1 MRIRTR
7 SNNPFR
13 LVKQLLSFR
22 EFMKM
27 EDPFPNQEDSRISDP
42 FRAHAWVNIA
52 ITTLMRNIGR
62 PVFRIMR
69 NGEPVRT
76 GAVFTLFRDVNPELN
91 RFDLWKITATWWFL
105 EGEVFWFFGDEYT
118 AGIPKEIYILNPR
131 KMRSVILKGRV
142 LKWFYATDA
151 GEVPI
156 LPDEIIHFKDWN
168 PWNEH
173 RGISPLIALS
183 EEISQDVHANKTTS
197 KLMKNDAVPAGLLK
211 TDQTLREEEADKLEK
226 RWENTYGRN
235 RKARSIAVLGKGTSF
250 EPISATPEA
259 LKFFELK
266 RWNLYTILARYGIP
280 PKVAHV
286 QETNGSLAGKDTA
299 EQHAAFWKYTILPTL
314 RNFEQILET
323 MFFARFNLTETG
335 YFDVSEIPELQESA
349 KERSK
354 RDIEEVAAG
363 IKTINDVLRE
373 RGEDEKPW
381 GDTWYR
387 SSKLVP
393 VTENEEPEDKEFIIP
408 DEAKKDYFSYRKQIE
423 VICAI
428 YRSEKQIRQ
437 LESPIDLEKLKK
449 ACFFAGFGKSLSFYK
464 SEEKNH
470 ITGYMREGKEE
481 LSQRYE
487 RTNLKT
493 ITYEQIKSD
502 ITGWITKIIDDSVA
516 YGLKE
521 KGESEC
527 LRLLEKDGLWYW
539 KSENLERRSLFES
552 RPKLIKTGT
561 SYLTF
566 QSGKYL
572 KRT

>member
-1 MRIRTR
+1 MKTKTGNR
-7 SNNPFR
+7 SPRAWF
-13 LVKQLLSFR
+13 KQLLSFR
-22 EFMKM
+22 EFMEM
-27 EDPFPNQEDSRISDP
+27 EDPFLNQEDNRIIDP
-42 FRAHAWVNIA
+42 FKTHAWVNIA

-62 PVFRIMR
+62 PVFRIIK
-69 NGEPVRT
+69 NGEPVKH

-91 RFDLWKITATWWFL
+91 RFDLWKITSAWWFL
-105 EGEVFWFFGDEYT
+105 EGEAFWFFGDEYT

-131 KMRSVILKGRV
+131 KMRAVILKGRI
-142 LKWFYATDA
+142 LKWFYSTDA

-156 LPDEIIHFKDWN
+156 LPDELIHFKDWN

-183 EEISQDVHANKTTS
+183 EEIAQDIHANRTTS
-197 KLMKNDAVPAGLLK
+197 KLMKNNAVPAGLLK
-211 TDQTLREEEADKLEK
+211 TDQTLREEEADKLER

-235 RKARSIAVLGKGTSF
+235 RQARTIAVLGKGTSF

-354 RDIEEVAAG
+354 RDIEEIAAG

-393 VTENEEPEDKEFIIP
+393 VAESEQPADKSFDIP
-408 DEAKKDYFSYRKQIE
+408 DSLKDEYFTYRNQIDS
-423 VICAI
+423 ICSI
-428 YRSEKQIRQ
+428 YRDEEQIMQ
-437 LESPIDLEKLKK
+437 LESSNEFEKLKK
-449 ACFFAGFGKSLSFYK
+449 VCFLAGLEKSYQIIEAGKKYRG
-464 SEEKNH
+464 
-470 ITGYMREGKEE
+470 IGRVWEGKED
-481 LSQRYE
+481 LAQRYNN
-487 RTNLKT
+487 TNLKT
-493 ITYEQIKSD
+493 ISYKQFKTD
-502 ITGWITKIIDDSVA
+502 ITGWVTKIIDDGIA
-516 YGLKE
+516 FGLKE
-521 KGESEC
+521 NGESEC
-527 LRLLEKDGLWYW
+527 IRLLEKEGLWYW
-539 KSENLERRSLFES
+539 KIENLERRSLFAS
-552 RPKLIKTGT
+552 KTMLLKTGS

-566 QSGKYL
+566 PTNRDL
-572 KRT
+572 KRK